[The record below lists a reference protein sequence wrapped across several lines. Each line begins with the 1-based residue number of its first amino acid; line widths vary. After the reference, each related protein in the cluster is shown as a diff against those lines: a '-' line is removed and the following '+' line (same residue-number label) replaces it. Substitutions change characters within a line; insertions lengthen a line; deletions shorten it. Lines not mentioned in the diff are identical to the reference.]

1 MDEGEAR
8 ETTELEKEQNRDLSS
23 RQGINRSTCVY
34 FIKHFFKDLCAEQW
48 GVVYKEN
55 WDINKYKIKTA

>member
-34 FIKHFFKDLCAEQW
+34 FIKHFFKDLCAEQ
-48 GVVYKEN
+48 
-55 WDINKYKIKTA
+55 